1 MWRSAW
7 YGYQWC
13 VRNASHFIVK
23 NIKVKINSFVK
34 VHSQKLVLKILASDK
49 KLEKIVLSFIY
60 MYYATFGSYENEG
73 KLFLILLRLFLI
85 EILHSPLNIQTWL
98 SKIFNIE
105 CHYSN
110 NIPLRYTSTSSH
122 SHCYVKI
129 VLNIDTIML
138 LQILLL
144 SIKHILQ
151 PSFRSKRYI
160 VDLQP
165 EKIVLIL
172 GWMASGFSCV

>member
-1 MWRSAW
+1 
-7 YGYQWC
+7 
-13 VRNASHFIVK
+13 
-23 NIKVKINSFVK
+23 
-34 VHSQKLVLKILASDK
+34 
-49 KLEKIVLSFIY
+49 

-122 SHCYVKI
+122 SHCYVTLSEI

-151 PSFRSKRYI
+151 PSFRSKRCI